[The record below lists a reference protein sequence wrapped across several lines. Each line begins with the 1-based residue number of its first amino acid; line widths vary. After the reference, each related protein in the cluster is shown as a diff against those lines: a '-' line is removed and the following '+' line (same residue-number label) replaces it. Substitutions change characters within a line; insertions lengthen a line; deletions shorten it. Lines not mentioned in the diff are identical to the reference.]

1 MKRVFL
7 LSVFIILLLP
17 GLVFSQ
23 QEKPVIL
30 RNQIGIQL
38 NPYLNEDFFTFTDFH
53 IVSSLRYYYR
63 VTKNVSL
70 GTEFSYIFP
79 VREISNAKDPSYL
92 KIGFLSRYSI
102 RTSKRIQM
110 FAEVSPYY
118 LYFQG
123 ETFLPPIEK
132 IHIHRYSFYVAPG
145 VSLYSKNKRFSFDL
159 YYKFSNT
166 NYFYSKK
173 SVISYKLNFNF

>member
-1 MKRVFL
+1 MKRVLL
-7 LSVFIILLLP
+7 LSVFFIVLFP

-38 NPYLNEDFFTFTDFH
+38 NPYLNEDFFTFSNFH
-53 IVSSLRYYYR
+53 IVSSSRYCYR
-63 VTKNVSL
+63 VTKNISL

-118 LYFQG
+118 LYIQG
-123 ETFLPPIEK
+123 ETFFPPIEK
-132 IHIHRYSFYVAPG
+132 VHFHTYSFYVAPG
-145 VSLYSKNKRFSFDL
+145 LSFYSKNKRFSLDL
-159 YYKFSNT
+159 YYKFSNKR
-166 NYFYSKK
+166 YFYSKY
-173 SVISYKLNFNF
+173 SVISYKFNINF